1 MQIVKF
7 VKKLSWKMW
16 ILIGAAFLFILVMG
30 IGLLTYWGIFGE
42 LPNYAELKNIRHSNA
57 SEVISDEGVILGKF
71 YIENRTTVSLKNVS
85 HYLTDA
91 LVATEDSRFF
101 EHNGIDWRS
110 MGRVMIKSIL
120 LQKESAGGGSTI
132 TQQLAKNLFP
142 RKRYWFGSILINK
155 WREII
160 TAIRLE
166 KVYTKN
172 EILNLYLNTVPFSDN
187 IYGIEVACRRFFDT
201 TTKDIKPEEAAVLIG
216 MLKGNYIYH
225 PKLFPDRALARRNT
239 VLDLMAKQNFL
250 KPDECERLKKLPLKL
265 KYTKED
271 QDEGLATYFR
281 ENLRL
286 EVSKLL
292 KGKTKP
298 DGQPYD
304 IYRDGLRIYT
314 TISSRLQRYAEV
326 AVKSH
331 MSDLQKRFEQS
342 WGKKRPWETEENL
355 SKWIKNT
362 KRYQNMEAEGLT
374 DTEIRQA
381 FDKKIPMTIFHW
393 DGDKDTIMSPLDS
406 LKYYN
411 MVLNVGMLAM
421 DPTTGYI
428 RVWVGGS
435 DFSFFKYDHVK
446 SNRQAGSTFKP
457 LLYTAALEQ
466 GIEPCTWFADTAT
479 TYSEFEEWRP
489 ENADDKHRG
498 YYSMPGALAYSKNT
512 ISVQLIFRT
521 GVKNVIDVA
530 GRMGITTPIPN
541 VPSIALG
548 TADVSLWDMVTA
560 YGTLANRGNKPTPRY
575 LKKITTKDGKVLVD
589 FEIDKAQPTESVI
602 GSDICDMMNQMM
614 MGVVNEGTAKK
625 LRTQYGIVGQV
636 CGKTG
641 TTQDNTDGWF
651 VGYKPKLVT
660 GVWVGAD
667 NPIVKFRYM
676 GQGQGSSS
684 ALPIWG
690 LFMHKVQNDKDYYK
704 ISHDTFQRPAAEFA
718 ARMNCELRVD
728 EIPKDSTANES
739 IIDKIKNVLGIGTK
753 EKEEAEEKVQKP
765 EAILPKKEK

>member
-1 MQIVKF
+1 MQVIRF
-7 VKKLSWKMW
+7 FKKLSWKMW
-16 ILIGAAFLFILVMG
+16 VLIGAASVFAAVMLT
-30 IGLLTYWGIFGE
+30 GLLTYWGIFGE
-42 LPNYAELKNIRHSNA
+42 LPNYAELKNIRHSDA

-71 YIENRTTVSLKNVS
+71 YIENRTIVKLKNVS
-85 HYLTDA
+85 HFLTDA
-91 LVATEDSRFF
+91 LVATEDSRFY
-101 EHNGIDWRS
+101 EHHGIDWRS
-110 MGRVMIKSIL
+110 MGRVAFKSIL
-120 LQKESAGGGSTI
+120 LMNESSGGGSTI

-160 TAIRLE
+160 TAMRIE
-166 KVYTKN
+166 KVYTKD

-187 IYGIEVACRRFFDT
+187 IYGVEVACRRFFDT
-201 TTKDIKPEEAAVLIG
+201 TPKDIKAEEAAVLIG

-225 PKLFPDRALARRNT
+225 PKLFPERALTRRNI
-239 VLDLMAKQNFL
+239 VLDLMEKHGYL
-250 KPDECERLKKLPLKL
+250 KANVCENLKKKPLKL
-265 KYTKED
+265 KYTKEN

-286 EVSKLL
+286 EVGKLL
-292 KGKTKP
+292 KGKTKEN
-298 DGQPYD
+298 GQPYD

-314 TISSRLQRYAEV
+314 TLSSRLQRYAES

-331 MSDLQKRFEQS
+331 MTDLQKRFEQS
-342 WGKKRPWETEENL
+342 WGKKRPWETEENIR
-355 SKWIKNT
+355 KWIKNS
-362 KRYQNMEAEGLT
+362 KRYQVMDEEGFSEE
-374 DTEIRQA
+374 EIRA
-381 FDKKIPMTIFHW
+381 SFDKKIPMTIFNW
-393 DGDKDTIMSPLDS
+393 EGDKDTIMSPLDS

-411 MVLNVGMLAM
+411 MILNVGMLAM

-435 DFSFFKYDHVK
+435 DFTFFKYDHVK
-446 SNRQAGSTFKP
+446 SSRQAGSTFKP
-457 LLYTAALEQ
+457 FLYTAALEQ
-466 GIEPCTWFADTAT
+466 GIEPCSWFPDTAT

-489 ENADDKHRG
+489 ENADDKTRG
-498 YYSMPGALAYSKNT
+498 YYSLPGALAFSKNT
-512 ISVQLIFRT
+512 ISVQLIFKT
-521 GVKNVIDVA
+521 GIGNVIDAA
-530 GRMGITTPIPN
+530 GRMGITTKIPN

-548 TADVSLWDMVTA
+548 TADVTLWDMVTA

-589 FEIDKAQPTESVI
+589 FGIEEAQAVNNVT
-602 GSDICDMMNQMM
+602 GSDVCDMMNKMM

-651 VGYKPKLVT
+651 IGYKPKLVT

-667 NPIVKFRYM
+667 NPAVKFRYM

-690 LFMHKVQNDKDYYK
+690 LFMHKVQNDKDYYRMAR
-704 ISHDTFQRPAAEFA
+704 DTFQSPAAEFA
-718 ARMNCELRVD
+718 ARMNCALRLDELPSD
-728 EIPKDSTANES
+728 TTQSSS

-753 EKEEAEEKVQKP
+753 EKEEPEEARNKP
-765 EAILPKKEK
+765 EAVLPKKQN